1 MPMPPTD
8 LLGVVLAGGR
18 SRRMGRD
25 KALLAFDGGTLLRRQ
40 VRLLEPLCARVV
52 VSGAYAGF
60 DCIADARPDA
70 GPLAGLLAAGA
81 VWRGAVLVLPVDM
94 PLMSAEALAELAQAA
109 QATHFDGHPLPAF
122 FPDAAALGAAADSL
136 LADDD
141 HSVRA
146 LHRKLGSRTLPVH
159 DSAVLANA
167 NTPAD
172 WRRLTSPL

>member
-1 MPMPPTD
+1 MAPTE

-25 KALLAFDGGTLLRRQ
+25 KALLAFGGGTLLQHQ
-40 VRLLEPLCARVV
+40 VRLLEPLCVRVV
-52 VSGAYAGF
+52 VSGAYPGF

-70 GPLAGLLAAGA
+70 GPLAGLLAAGT

-109 QATHFDGHPLPAF
+109 QAAYFDGYPLPAF
-122 FPDAAALGAAADSL
+122 FPDAVALAAAAETL
-136 LADDD
+136 LAGDDR
-141 HSVRA
+141 SVRA
-146 LHRKLGSRTLPVH
+146 LHRKLGSRTLPVR

-172 WRRLTSPL
+172 WRRLTPPP

>member
-1 MPMPPTD
+1 MAPTE

-25 KALLAFDGGTLLRRQ
+25 KALLAFGGGTLLQHQ
-40 VRLLEPLCARVV
+40 VRLLEPLCVRVV

-81 VWRGAVLVLPVDM
+81 IWRGAVLALPVDM

-109 QATHFDGHPLPAF
+109 QAAYFDGHPLPAF
-122 FPDAAALGAAADSL
+122 FPDAAALAAAADAL
-136 LADDD
+136 LAGDDR
-141 HSVRA
+141 SVRA
-146 LHRKLGSRTLPVH
+146 LHRQLRSRALPVREPTAF
-159 DSAVLANA
+159 SNT
-167 NTPAD
+167 NTPMD
-172 WRRLTSPL
+172 WRRVTSTP

>member
-1 MPMPPTD
+1 MAPTE

-25 KALLAFDGGTLLRRQ
+25 KALLAFGGGTLLQHQ
-40 VRLLEPLCARVV
+40 VRLLEPLCVRVV
-52 VSGAYAGF
+52 VSGAYPGF
-60 DCIADARPDA
+60 DCIADARSDA
-70 GPLAGLLAAGA
+70 GPLAGLLAAGT

-109 QATHFDGHPLPAF
+109 QAAYFDGYPLPAF
-122 FPDAAALGAAADSL
+122 FPDAVALGAAADSL
-136 LADDD
+136 LAGED

-146 LHRKLGSRTLPVH
+146 LHRCLGSRALPMR
-159 DSAVLANA
+159 DPAALANA

-172 WRRLTSPL
+172 WRRVTSSP